1 MIGYCPLDDSEALV
15 AAVAPARQQQQ
26 QRASP
31 PPEKKFF
38 NFLQGEDTECN
49 YLVMFFILGVLIL
62 AATDSVSRSR

>member
-15 AAVAPARQQQQ
+15 APARQQQQ

-31 PPEKKFF
+31 PEKKKF

-49 YLVMFFILGVLIL
+49 YLVMFFILGVLVL
-62 AATDSVSRSR
+62 AATDTVSRSRR